1 MRRSLVCLTAMAAA
15 FIACT
20 EGRGGGGDGEN
31 RGDPAGVR
39 RHGGLAA
46 ICTSAPVLRAP
57 GAAAADA
64 ILADDA
70 VFADAILIDDAGMGS
85 GSDADTGSGSD
96 AGTGSGSDAGTGSG
110 SDAGTGSG
118 SDAGTGSGSDAGTG
132 SGSDAGTGS
141 GSDAGIDCRGLDI
154 VEAMIPLVP
163 MGSGTAEV
171 RSVPGFTDVMTSATI
186 TGDGFVFTT
195 PGCQPQQCD
204 FAAIPKALP
213 FVLTIACNATD
224 GQAHTGVLLARGP
237 QGPSDFDTASLSCA
251 AGSTGPLLNVAPT
264 TINAGDLAVG
274 MTSNHSFGVT
284 NNGTAPLTFSIS
296 LPAAAPAWTA
306 PGSLCIA
313 PGQCSIPPGGGMMIN
328 LVFAPT
334 EHGTSAGA
342 VLVTSPNATNTSSVS
357 VGVTGT
363 GIGSR
368 IAIALP
374 SGAIDFGT
382 IPRGTTATRMLE
394 ASAVGNLDVPVTLAA
409 SAPSAPFAVSPAQL
423 ALQRG
428 ETKALTFSCSSPTA
442 TGPVARSVTLSSPD
456 AYAIDTGTVSLMCE
470 VANTQV
476 SVAPGQFDF
485 GEVRKG
491 TSAPTLP
498 FTISNPGPLDATIS
512 AIELAGAP
520 PPLSL
525 SLGGGSLPRTL
536 PAGATMSGQL
546 ALGTDADLDLAQ
558 PAPKLKISVDGEQ
571 LVFPVTGKVT
581 TPAAYVTPEKL
592 ELGTAC
598 IGSGVSAV
606 VSMINSGTARLLMEP
621 PRAEGSFKLQLQ
633 SPPSYPAPLLA
644 GTTATVAVAPTV
656 EEPGEL
662 AGQLTWSVD
671 APRSP
676 FVIPVSLAFI
686 ETGTAISPASLTF
699 STVQVDQISLRY
711 TVTLQNCSTAPA
723 MVTVDGVDA
732 SRGGTAA
739 WKVEPSQDA
748 RTLAPQD
755 KLTISVAFA
764 PLRQGHHVARLR
776 LGVDGERR
784 YVTLEGD
791 GIDLDFKRTS
801 FYACGCTAPRARTGW
816 PIALAVLLVTL
827 RRRRRPIDRAPRGA

>member
-1 MRRSLVCLTAMAAA
+1 MRRSLVLLTAMAAA

-20 EGRGGGGDGEN
+20 EGRGGGGDGAN

-46 ICTSAPVLRAP
+46 LCTSAPVLRAP
-57 GAAAADA
+57 SAAADA
-64 ILADDA
+64 ILVDDA
-70 VFADAILIDDAGMGS
+70 VFADAILIDDASSGS
-85 GSDADTGSGSD
+85 GSDADAGSGSDAGMGSGSD

-118 SDAGTGSGSDAGTG
+118 SDAGTGSDG
-132 SGSDAGTGS
+132 
-141 GSDAGIDCRGLDI
+141 GIDCRGLDI

-186 TGDGFVFTT
+186 SGDGFVFMT

-204 FAAIPKALP
+204 FASMPKALP

-224 GQAHTGVLLARGP
+224 GQAHTGTLLARGP

-264 TINAGDLAVG
+264 SINAGDLAVG
-274 MTSNHSFGVT
+274 MSSGHGFGVT

-306 PGSLCIA
+306 PGSPCIA
-313 PGQCSIPPGGGMMIN
+313 PAQCSIPPGGGMMIN
-328 LVFAPT
+328 LAFAPT
-334 EHGTSAGA
+334 EHGTSAGT

-357 VGVTGT
+357 VGVTGN
-363 GIGSR
+363 GLGSR
-368 IAIALP
+368 IAIDLP

-382 IPRGTTATRMLE
+382 IPRGSTATRSLS
-394 ASAVGNLDVPVTLAA
+394 ASAVGNLVAPVTLAA
-409 SAPSAPFAVSPAQL
+409 SAPGAPFAVSPAQL
-423 ALQRG
+423 ALLPGVPQD
-428 ETKALTFSCSSPTA
+428 LTFSCSSPTA
-442 TGPVARSVTLSSPD
+442 TGPVARNVTLSSPD
-456 AYAIDTGTVSLMCE
+456 AYALDTGTVSLMCE

-491 TSAPTLP
+491 TQAPTLP

-512 AIELAGAP
+512 AVELAGAP
-520 PPLSL
+520 APLSL

-644 GTTATVAVAPTV
+644 GTTATVAVTPVV
-656 EEPGEL
+656 EAPGEL

-671 APRSP
+671 APRAP
-676 FVIPVSLAFI
+676 FVVPVSLAFI
-686 ETGTAISPASLTF
+686 DTGTAISPASLTF

-776 LGVDGERR
+776 LGVDGESRF
-784 YVTLEGD
+784 VTLEGD

-801 FYACGCTAPRARTGW
+801 FYACGCTAPNARTGW

-827 RRRRRPIDRAPRGA
+827 RWRRRRRMFDRAPRGD